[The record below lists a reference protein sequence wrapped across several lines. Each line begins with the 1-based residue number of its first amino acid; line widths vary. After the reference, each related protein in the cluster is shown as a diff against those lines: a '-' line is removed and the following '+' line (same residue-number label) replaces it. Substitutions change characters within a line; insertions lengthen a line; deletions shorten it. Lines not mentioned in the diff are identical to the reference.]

1 MHPIVTFMLSHV
13 VEQQKKDSEREAQEK
28 KVKELEDLRQKQE
41 HEREQQVILQKSLGT
56 TMIWKDDCQRVLF
69 AFYPIALVLN
79 LFT

>member
-1 MHPIVTFMLSHV
+1 MLSHF

-41 HEREQQVILQKSLGT
+41 REREQQVILQKSLGI

-69 AFYPIALVLN
+69 AFYLIALFIN